1 MKMKRTISMPLE
13 LLQAIYEH
21 YYDPA
26 NDYRDHYATRLWD
39 DVKNLEGCAVGGLL
53 KDKETRKND

>member
-1 MKMKRTISMPLE
+1 MPLE